1 MSIRKDLHSTSLAR
15 RVFRMLLLAYPA
27 DVRQASGS
35 DMEDT
40 FCDRYRATRR
50 TRGWRGVT
58 QLWLRTVLDVVA
70 TAMAERREVR
80 RARLGERRR
89 KRYERRHKGA
99 SAMAAVLQDLKYAA
113 RMLRAS
119 PGFTVI
125 AITVMGLGIGANTA
139 IFSIVNKILLEPLPF
154 YEPHRLV
161 RVFNS
166 YPNAG
171 AERGINSAPDYF
183 FRRERVPAFEEVA
196 AYQYW
201 GNTVGEPGST
211 ERVRTMR
218 VTASFFPMLGVQPI
232 VGRTFAEEEM
242 EADNAQTVVLSY
254 GFWQER
260 FGGDPAAVGQS
271 LRIDGRAYTIVGV
284 LGEEFRFLG
293 ERESRFYLPIPFTAE
308 DRTAANLHNNN
319 YDMIARLAPGAT
331 IEHAQSQIAAL
342 DLTLLDQMPFPN
354 IGQILEDAGYH
365 VEVHNLQADLL
376 RDIRPTFIMLWVGVA
391 FVLLIGCLNIA
402 TLMLARSNVRIREL
416 ATRMAL
422 GCDRV
427 RLTRQ
432 LLTEAVLIA
441 LLGGV
446 FGFLLGGGGLSLVR
460 GMGVDALPRGTEV
473 GIDAGVLLFSMV
485 VAVATGIV
493 FGAIPLAHVFRSDLS
508 SVFRAESRSG
518 TTSRRMVVLR
528 SAMVTGQVAIAFI
541 LLIGAGLMFA
551 SLRSALNVDPGFQP
565 NSVLTGYLS
574 LPRSEYPDADSRR
587 QFVGELLLDVRG
599 LPGVTAAGITSQ
611 VPFGAGG
618 GSSVIVPEGYVPRE
632 GESLLSPIRTT
643 AGPGYFEA
651 LEIPLIE
658 GRYFQE
664 SDDADGQ
671 QVIIIDEWLARRYFA
686 GDSPLGRRMLLG
698 VPGMENAE
706 DFLYTIVGIVG
717 SIKHNDLTESEHV
730 GAYYFTYKQRSLTFI
745 ALAVRTTVEPLT
757 LTGPIR
763 EAVARVD
770 PDLPFYDPETMAERV
785 SESLVARRDPMM
797 LLAGFA
803 GVALLL
809 AAVGIYGVLAYSVTQ
824 RTRELGIRM
833 ALGSSP
839 AKVSRLVVLQG
850 AKLLGLG
857 LVIGLIGSVT
867 LVRLIQS
874 LLYGVQPTDPA
885 VLLSVAFVL
894 TAVGIA
900 ACLFPA
906 RRATQIDPTVA
917 LNTE

>member
-1 MSIRKDLHSTSLAR
+1 
-15 RVFRMLLLAYPA
+15 
-27 DVRQASGS
+27 
-35 DMEDT
+35 
-40 FCDRYRATRR
+40 
-50 TRGWRGVT
+50 
-58 QLWLRTVLDVVA
+58 
-70 TAMAERREVR
+70 
-80 RARLGERRR
+80 
-89 KRYERRHKGA
+89 
-99 SAMAAVLQDLKYAA
+99 MAAVLQDLRYAA
-113 RMLRAS
+113 RMLRGS
-119 PGFTVI
+119 PGFTII
-125 AITVMGLGIGANTA
+125 AIAVMGLGIGANTL
-139 IFSIVNKILLEPLPF
+139 IFSIVNKVLLEPLPF
-154 YEPHRLV
+154 HEPHRLV

-171 AERGINSAPDYF
+171 AARGANAAPDYF
-183 FRRERVPAFEEVA
+183 FRRERVDAFQEVA

-232 VGRTFAEEEM
+232 EGRTFTEEEM
-242 EADNAQTVVLSY
+242 EADNAQTVILGH

-271 LRIDGRAYTIVGV
+271 LRVDGRAFTIVGV

-293 ERESRFYLPIPFTAE
+293 ERGSRFYLPIPFTAE
-308 DRTAANLHNNN
+308 DRSTENLHNNN
-319 YDMIARLAPGAT
+319 YQMIARLAPEAT
-331 IEHAQSQIAAL
+331 IEQAQSQIAAL
-342 DLTLLDQMPFPN
+342 DLALLDEVPYPN
-354 IGQILEDAGYH
+354 FGQILEDAGYH
-365 VEVHNLQADLL
+365 VEIHNLQADLL
-376 RDIRPTFIMLWVGVA
+376 RDVRPTFIMLWVGVA

-402 TLMLARSNVRIREL
+402 TLMLARSNVRMREL

-422 GCDRV
+422 GCDRM

-441 LLGGV
+441 LLGGG

-460 GMGVDALPRGTEV
+460 GMGVDALPRGSEV
-473 GIDAGVLLFSMV
+473 GIDAGILLFSMV
-485 VAVATGIV
+485 VAVVTGII

-508 SVFRAESRSG
+508 SVFRSESRSG
-518 TTSRRMVVLR
+518 TTSRSMVLLR

-574 LPRSEYPDADSRR
+574 LPESDYPDADSRR
-587 QFVGELLLDVRG
+587 QFIDAVLGDVRG
-599 LPGVTAAGITSQ
+599 LPGVTAAGITSMI
-611 VPFGAGG
+611 PFGGG
-618 GSSVIVPEGYVPRE
+618 GSSSVIMPEGYVPRE
-632 GESLLSPIRTT
+632 GESLLSPFRTT

-651 LEIPLIE
+651 LEIPLLE
-658 GRYFQE
+658 GRYFEE
-664 SDDADGQ
+664 SDDAEGQ
-671 QVIIIDEWLARRYFA
+671 QVIIIDEWLARRYFP
-686 GDSPLGRRMLLG
+686 DESPLGRRMLRG
-698 VPGMENAE
+698 VTGITENQE
-706 DFLYTIVGIVG
+706 ENLYTIIGVVGD
-717 SIKHNDLTESEHV
+717 IKQFDLTESDHV
-730 GAYYFTYKQRSLTFI
+730 GAYYFTYKQMSPTFLT
-745 ALAVRTTVEPLT
+745 LTVRTTVEPLT
-757 LTGPIR
+757 LTGQIR

-770 PDLPFYDPETMAERV
+770 PDLPFYYPETMAERV

-797 LLAGFA
+797 LLGGFA

-839 AKVSRLVVLQG
+839 AEVSRLVVLQG
-850 AKLLGLG
+850 VKVIGLG
-857 LVIGLIGSVT
+857 LVIGFAGSVL

-874 LLYGVQPTDPA
+874 LLYGVQPTNPA
-885 VLLSVAFVL
+885 VLLSVASVL
-894 TAVGIA
+894 TIVGIS
-900 ACLFPA
+900 ACLAPA
-906 RRATQIDPTVA
+906 RRATRIDPTVA